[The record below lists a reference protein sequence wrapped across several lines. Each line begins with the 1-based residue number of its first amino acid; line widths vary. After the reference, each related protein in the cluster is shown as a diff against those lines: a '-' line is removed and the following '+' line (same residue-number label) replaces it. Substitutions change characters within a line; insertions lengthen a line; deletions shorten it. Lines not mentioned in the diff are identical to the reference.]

1 MTMVARTVIDSNHD
15 GYYTEEEPRDAAALI
30 IIDRS
35 VTEAKVLLGR
45 RHMRHVFLPGK
56 FVFPGGRV
64 DATDWDMPAAKL
76 LHPDTTRKLLVDT
89 KLWSEMDAQALA
101 LAAIRETFEETGM
114 VIGTKGWVAGDV
126 PAGPWAKF
134 VRTGYYPDPSVLQL
148 IARAIT
154 PPGFPQ
160 RFDARFFCADAS
172 AIAHQLQG
180 AIHAEA
186 ELVELTWLPITA
198 AKNLNL
204 PIITRLVLQ
213 ELQSRLH
220 AGLTPDLPVAFYC
233 TRDGEFTRLSID

>member
-1 MTMVARTVIDSNHD
+1 MATVARTVIDSEHD
-15 GYYTEEEPRDAAALI
+15 GFHAEKEPRDAATLI

-35 VTEAKVLLGR
+35 ATEAKVLLGR

-64 DATDWDMPAAKL
+64 DPTDWIMPAAKL
-76 LHPDTTRKLLVDT
+76 LHPDMTRKLLVDT
-89 KLWSEMDAQALA
+89 ELWSETAAQALA
-101 LAAIRETFEETGM
+101 MAAVRETFEETGL
-114 VIGTKGWVAGDV
+114 VIGAEGRVAGDV
-126 PAGPWAKF
+126 PTGAWTKF
-134 VRTGYYPDPSVLQL
+134 VQTGYYPDPSVLQL

-160 RFDARFFCADAS
+160 RFDARFFCADAG

-180 AIHAEA
+180 VIHAEA
-186 ELVELTWLPITA
+186 ELVELTWLSITA

-233 TRDGEFTRLSID
+233 TRNGEFTRLSID

>member
-1 MTMVARTVIDSNHD
+1 MTMVARTVIDSEHD
-15 GYYTEEEPRDAAALI
+15 GFHAEEEPRDAATLI

-35 VTEAKVLLGR
+35 ATEAKVLLGR

-56 FVFPGGRV
+56 FVFLGGRV
-64 DATDWDMPAAKL
+64 DPTDWTMPSAKL

-89 KLWSEMDAQALA
+89 ELWSETAAQALA
-101 LAAIRETFEETGM
+101 LAAVRETFEETGM
-114 VIGTKGWVAGDV
+114 VIGAEGRGDV
-126 PAGPWAKF
+126 PAGAWAKF
-134 VRTGYYPDPSVLQL
+134 VQTGYYPDPSVLQL

-154 PPGFPQ
+154 PPGFPK
-160 RFDARFFCADAS
+160 RFDARFFCADAG

-180 AIHAEA
+180 VIHAEA

-204 PIITRLVLQ
+204 PIITGLVLQ
-213 ELQSRLH
+213 ELQSRLD
-220 AGLTPDLPVAFYC
+220 AGLTPDLPVAFFC